1 LVSSASASPLS
12 APPPLATTERASLC
26 DLFDEV
32 GPQAPTLCSGWEAA
46 HLAAHLCLRE
56 SNTWDTVKTALAGM
70 SASALENLLREC
82 EYPEL
87 VARLRRGPSTLS
99 VFAVP
104 QVDRVA
110 GTLEFFVHHE
120 DVRRAS
126 PGWSMRDLSAQA
138 QDEIWSR
145 LRLFARVVMRR
156 APGGAELHRSD
167 SDDFV
172 KAAKGADTVVVRGL
186 PSELA
191 LFAFGR
197 TDVAKVELDGST
209 TAVSALRG
217 ARFGI

>member
-1 LVSSASASPLS
+1 MS
-12 APPPLATTERASLC
+12 APSLATTERAGLC

-32 GPQAPTLCSGWEAA
+32 GPNAPTLCSGWDTA

-56 SNTWDTVKTALAGM
+56 SNSWDAVKTSLAGM
-70 SASALENLLREC
+70 SASALEDLLRGC

-99 VFAVP
+99 VFALP

-126 PGWSMRDLSAQA
+126 PGWSVRDLPTPA

-156 APGGAELHRSD
+156 APVGAELSRSD
-167 SDDFV
+167 TEDV
-172 KAAKGADTVVVRGL
+172 ARAAKGADTVVVRGL

-197 TDVAKVELDGST
+197 KEVAKVELDGSA
-209 TAVSALRG
+209 TAVSALQS